1 MRAWA
6 WAMAAWLFCVA
17 APTHAQG
24 GAPADGQPRLV
35 LDVSQRTVE
44 IRSGFTGQQLLLFG
58 AILYPGGRVPDGRYD
73 MVVEV
78 EGPLNSVTVRE
89 KQRVAGIWVNAEAR
103 NFRSVPGFYGVASTR
118 PLPQMLERK
127 NAFIYQIGLD
137 NLAFSPIGAIDGD
150 FGRFQ
155 SGLTDLKVRQGLFRE
170 WPGQVEITEKVL
182 YRARID
188 LPASVPV
195 GQYKTR
201 AYLVTNGRVVASATG
216 RIRIGKTGFERGV
229 ELAAQNYGVLYGL
242 LAVAISLALGWIAGW
257 AFRRLQ

>member
-1 MRAWA
+1 MKLSWIRNWA
-6 WAMAAWLFCVA
+6 ALFLFLTASAAS
-17 APTHAQG
+17 AQSET
-24 GAPADGQPRLV
+24 PRLV
-35 LDVSQRTVE
+35 LDVSQRTVA
-44 IRSGFTGQQLLLFG
+44 IQSGFTGQQLLLFG
-58 AILYPGGRVPDGRYD
+58 AILYPGGRVPEGTYD

-78 EGPLNSVTVRE
+78 EGPLRAITVRE
-89 KQRVAGIWVNAEAR
+89 KQRVAGIWVNADSR
-103 NFRSVPGFYGVASTR
+103 DFRSVPGYYGVASTR
-118 PLPQMLERK
+118 PLEQMLDRK

-137 NLAFSPIGAIDGD
+137 NLAFSPIGAIDRD

-155 SGLTDLKVRQGLFRE
+155 SGLTDLKERQGLYRE
-170 WPGQVEITEKVL
+170 SPGQVQITEKVL

-201 AYLVTNGRVVASATG
+201 AYLVKDGRVVASATG

-229 ELAAQNYGVLYGL
+229 ELAAQNYGILYGL
-242 LAVAISLALGWIAGW
+242 LAVLISLALGWFAGW